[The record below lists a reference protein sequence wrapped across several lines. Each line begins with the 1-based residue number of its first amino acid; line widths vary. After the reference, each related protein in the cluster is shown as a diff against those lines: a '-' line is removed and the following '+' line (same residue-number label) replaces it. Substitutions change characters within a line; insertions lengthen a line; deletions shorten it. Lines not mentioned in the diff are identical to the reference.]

1 MPKGLLALLRLTPGG
16 DYLNEHVASRGSDGR
31 RRSSTWLCP
40 ALIEIRFIAPF
51 DGIQRVVDGEVHHRH
66 GPANKD
72 GVLAALG
79 RGLKSS
85 DVPVK
90 DLVGRARTRHSEAGQ
105 SQHSEDTHYLRESS
119 GFLLH
124 GKIPS
129 LFGNALRRT
138 RTA

>member
-1 MPKGLLALLRLTPGG
+1 
-16 DYLNEHVASRGSDGR
+16 
-31 RRSSTWLCP
+31 
-40 ALIEIRFIAPF
+40 
-51 DGIQRVVDGEVHHRH
+51 RVVDGEVHHRH

-105 SQHSEDTHYLRESS
+105 SQHSEDTYYLRESS
-119 GFLLH
+119 GILLH
-124 GKIPS
+124 GKIP
-129 LFGNALRRT
+129 LVVRQRA
-138 RTA
+138 TAHAHAWSREGPPLAGDFEIQPRSQPKPYSRFPRGHGCRE